1 MTDNS
6 NQYKTIAI
14 ITALVVVF
22 FVFGK
27 RLLAIV
33 DKILIATGLQDS
45 AVEQVISNAAGTASN
60 VESPFSP
67 NYQVNLRKK
76 GSVYLLYKNTAVSI
90 AKQIYDSVGTIYDT
104 PEQGLAAFKQLRYK
118 SQVSQVADEFQINYK
133 ADLFS
138 WLQSRYDRDSQKE
151 ILGQILKYVDSLP
164 SGLVPKK

>member
-1 MTDNS
+1 MENQ
-6 NQYKTIAI
+6 NQYKTLAI
-14 ITALVVVF
+14 IAAVAVVF

-45 AVEQVISNAAGTASN
+45 AVEQAIADAAGVASD
-60 VESPFSP
+60 VGSPFSP

-76 GSVYLLYKNTAVSI
+76 GPVYLLYKNTAQAV
-90 AKQIYDSVGTIYDT
+90 ARQIYESVGTVYDT

-133 ADLFS
+133 ADLFN

-151 ILGQILKYVDSLP
+151 VLSQILKYVDSLP
-164 SGLVPKK
+164 SGLVTKK